1 MAKSHFDRDAFYC
14 YRNRCQW
21 EAHKANHGEH
31 RLTQH
36 DPDVG
41 VIAFL
46 ATTYYTQ
53 GEVTIEVTMKELV
66 FECQSW
72 RAVETLLEQVG
83 VIWYG

>member
-21 EAHKANHGEH
+21 QAHQKKHGEH
-31 RLTQH
+31 TQTQH

-41 VIAFL
+41 TITFL
-46 ATTYYTQ
+46 CTTYLD
-53 GEVTIEVTMKELV
+53 GSLDVEVCMRDITFRCE
-66 FECQSW
+66 SW
-72 RAVETLLEQVG
+72 RAVETLLEQCG